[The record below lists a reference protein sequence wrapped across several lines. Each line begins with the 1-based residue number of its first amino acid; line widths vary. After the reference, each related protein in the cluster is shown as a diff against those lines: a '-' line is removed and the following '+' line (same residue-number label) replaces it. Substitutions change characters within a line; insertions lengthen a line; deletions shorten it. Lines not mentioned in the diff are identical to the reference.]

1 MQNYTK
7 ILNKPLRHPL
17 NHSPIACKNNVFVQN
32 SHNSYEF
39 PTLFSLYF
47 TNFATE
53 TQ

>member
-7 ILNKPLRHPL
+7 ILNKPLRRPL
-17 NHSPIACKNNVFVQN
+17 NCSFVVQKNNVFVQN